1 MNLLRY
7 KGYTGQV
14 EVDAE
19 AGVLFGRV
27 LDIRDVITFEG
38 ETVADIMAAFHDSV
52 NDYLAFCDEQG
63 KEPDKPYSGKLA
75 FRTTPDRHRKIA
87 LAAAGAGKSVNAWMD
102 DTVAEAAERALHGVG
117 AGEGK
122 DQGE

>member
-27 LDIRDVITFEG
+27 LDIRDVVTFEG
-38 ETVADIMAAFHDSV
+38 ETVAEVVGAFHDSV
-52 NDYLAFCDEQG
+52 NDYLAFCAEQG
-63 KEPDKPYSGKLA
+63 KDK
-75 FRTTPDRHRKIA
+75 
-87 LAAAGAGKSVNAWMD
+87 
-102 DTVAEAAERALHGVG
+102 
-117 AGEGK
+117 GE
-122 DQGE
+122 